1 MNPWH
6 RQTHKRHVYSHV
18 HCRAHR
24 AYYTPYWRLKSTL
37 WRCTELPLW
46 CRDAYYVRVHAPV
59 SAFSSVANN
68 TSRRPLQSIEAGTH
82 EPTMSADN
90 VRSRRVVLALVAW
103 HERHRQT
110 WRPSPVNTSQHNA
123 TTVGRQKNDSRH
135 NPTLAA
141 RNVGRECRCVGRLS
155 ACVPPNLRVFYCNLQ
170 STVPPT
176 AVATNAAHIWNS
188 LTHHIASTPSYITET
203 A

>member
-59 SAFSSVANN
+59 SAFSFVANN

-123 TTVGRQKNDSRH
+123 TTVGRQKTTADITRH
-135 NPTLAA
+135 WRPVMSVESVGVSVGCRLVCLPTF
-141 RNVGRECRCVGRLS
+141 G
-155 ACVPPNLRVFYCNLQ
+155 Y

-188 LTHHIASTPSYITET
+188 LTHHIASTPLYITET